1 LRCGNKDVDGRN
13 KPGHDGLL
21 IKIAARRLGAHM
33 HWLRNIIENPWTERV
48 VMTLIVVNA
57 VTLGLETGQA
67 VMARWGTLLQV
78 LDQAILAVFVIELLG
93 RIALQRA
100 AFFRDGWNVFDF
112 LVIGISLAPATEAF
126 TVLRALRVLRLLRL
140 ITVVPSLR
148 RVVGGLIGALPGMG
162 SIVLLIG
169 LIYYVC
175 AVMAV
180 NLFGE
185 DFPALFGTLPA
196 SLFTLFTIMTLEGW
210 VDGVVRPVMEKYPY
224 AWLFFIPFIIGTTFT
239 ILNLFIGIIV
249 SAMQSEVEKE
259 TAAEIAAEREI
270 VHEETAPLIAEIRE
284 LRSEVAALRREV
296 VGHLRSRSRGG

>member
-1 LRCGNKDVDGRN
+1 MEFLRGVVADPR
-13 KPGHDGLL
+13 
-21 IKIAARRLGAHM
+21 
-33 HWLRNIIENPWTERV
+33 TERV
-48 VMTLIVVNA
+48 IMALIVFNA
-57 VTLGLETGQA
+57 VTLGLETSQTITAQYG
-67 VMARWGTLLQV
+67 GLLHV
-78 LDQAILAVFVIELLG
+78 IDRVVLAVFVAELAA
-93 RIALQRA
+93 RIAVQRT
-100 AFFRDGWNVFDF
+100 AFFRDGWNIFDF
-112 LVIGISLAPATEAF
+112 IVIGVSLAPATDAF

-140 ITVVPSLR
+140 VTLVPSLR

-210 VDGVVRPVMEKYPY
+210 VDGVVKPIMEKFPY

-249 SAMQSEVEKE
+249 NAMQSEHAKE
-259 TAAEIAAEREI
+259 EAAEREAEREMM
-270 VHEETAPLIAEIRE
+270 HDETAPLLAEIKG
-284 LRSEVAALRREV
+284 LRADVAALRGEI
-296 VGHLRSRSRGG
+296 VGKKP